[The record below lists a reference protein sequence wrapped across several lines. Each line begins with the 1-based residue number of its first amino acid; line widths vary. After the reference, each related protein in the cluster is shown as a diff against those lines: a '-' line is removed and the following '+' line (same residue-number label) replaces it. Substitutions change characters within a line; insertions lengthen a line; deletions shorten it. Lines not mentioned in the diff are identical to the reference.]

1 MGWRPKH
8 YQLNITITRD
18 AQTSYFGSVE
28 IYVEATETSSSLSLH
43 VGRPISE
50 IILPQISIY
59 NCYTGIDIFRPW
71 TVTTFFQLRN
81 ARSVFPCFDLPV
93 MKTTMELC
101 ITHPAGTEARS
112 NEQLSKISNINGKTE
127 SCFERTPPMSTYLYA
142 FTIFDRMSS
151 LKEGREKFGEGLP
164 EIEVLYSEED
174 SIIRPE
180 WINREAAHALKTM
193 SAISGLNY
201 PLKKINL
208 MATFLPVYG
217 VENFGLILLDERF
230 VAYPKYRLAHTILA
244 HEVAQHW
251 IGNIVTIKNWKE
263 MCLQVGISF

>member
-18 AQTSYFGSVE
+18 AQTSYFGSIE

-59 NCYTGIDIFRPW
+59 NCEVYCVSSLVYHQRDEVLSMEFFEPIGTGQIVVLRISNFSSSRADAGLIVKSPQKWEPKRPW

-93 MKTTMELC
+93 MKATMELC
-101 ITHPAGTEARS
+101 ITHPTGTEARS

-180 WINREAAHALKTM
+180 WINREAAHVSIIIIIFFEVLK
-193 SAISGLNY
+193 LQY
-201 PLKKINL
+201 L
-208 MATFLPVYG
+208 
-217 VENFGLILLDERF
+217 
-230 VAYPKYRLAHTILA
+230 RLATTINCIYS
-244 HEVAQHW
+244 H
-251 IGNIVTIKNWKE
+251 
-263 MCLQVGISF
+263 